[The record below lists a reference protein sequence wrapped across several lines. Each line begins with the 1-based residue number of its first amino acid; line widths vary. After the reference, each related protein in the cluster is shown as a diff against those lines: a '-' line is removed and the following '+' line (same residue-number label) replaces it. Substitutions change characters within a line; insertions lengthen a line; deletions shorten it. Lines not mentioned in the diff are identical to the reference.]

1 MTLGEPYDDGGVM
14 MYLVLLERSLR
25 SEARPRNWLKAG
37 PRRLSGDRP
46 SWKFFFIVDIA
57 KFVILGVNS

>member
-1 MTLGEPYDDGGVM
+1 
-14 MYLVLLERSLR
+14 
-25 SEARPRNWLKAG
+25 LKAG